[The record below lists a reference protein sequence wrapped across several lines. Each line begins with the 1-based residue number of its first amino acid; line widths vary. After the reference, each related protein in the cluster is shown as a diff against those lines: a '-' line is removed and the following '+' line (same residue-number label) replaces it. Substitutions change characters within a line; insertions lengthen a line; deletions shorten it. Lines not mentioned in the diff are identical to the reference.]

1 MVDGFDSCRLRRGA
15 SQRGGRAVLL
25 LFLCREE
32 GGKNQMGHRF
42 QAGEEFDPD
51 SLPVGQA
58 RVIPFASPH
67 SHNGSMRLHDPRKP
81 AAPLQPAPPQMPR
94 CCISKPC
101 RRTKHHHRVRALRRQ
116 RVEGERDLNLPDE
129 RPQRSLVPYQR
140 GRGKWPRARRLSY
153 RPVEGQQDLAVR
165 ANPSGFLSAATFAI
179 NH

>member
-1 MVDGFDSCRLRRGA
+1 VKLSTYCPSINSMIRRSHDRQIHQGRDWLLAYAPARLVRCRF
-15 SQRGGRAVLL
+15 VLFRCLYSL
-25 LFLCREE
+25 LDL
-32 GGKNQMGHRF
+32 
-42 QAGEEFDPD
+42 
-51 SLPVGQA
+51 A
-58 RVIPFASPH
+58 RSV
-67 SHNGSMRLHDPRKP
+67 LHDPRKP

-94 CCISKPC
+94 CRISMPC

-153 RPVEGQQDLAVR
+153 RPVEGRQDLAVR
-165 ANPSGFLSAATFAI
+165 ANPSGFLSATVYTATSAI